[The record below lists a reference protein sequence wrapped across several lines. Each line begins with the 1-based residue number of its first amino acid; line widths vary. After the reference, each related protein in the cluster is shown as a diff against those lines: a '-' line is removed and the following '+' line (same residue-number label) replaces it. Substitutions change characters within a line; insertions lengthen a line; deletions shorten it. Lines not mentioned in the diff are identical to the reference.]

1 MYPENTVN
9 ILTIKGWISYMELT
23 ETNFTEETEIQEGLE
38 LKLEDSTESSLI
50 IDSDKRVELIMKA
63 LSSLT
68 RRKILHYI
76 QTSENGLDVSNIAAQ
91 LNMTE
96 ANISAQIK
104 KLKEAGLI
112 ECDYCSGQHGVR
124 KVSKL
129 KYNNLIISF

>member
-1 MYPENTVN
+1 
-9 ILTIKGWISYMELT
+9 MELT
-23 ETNFTEETEIQEGLE
+23 ETNFAEETEIQEGLE
-38 LKLEDSTESSLI
+38 LKLESTNERSLI
-50 IDSDKRVELIMKA
+50 IDSDEKVDLIMKA
-63 LSSLT
+63 LSSIT

-76 QTSENGLDVSNIAAQ
+76 QACEEGLDVSNIAAQ

-124 KVSKL
+124 KISKL
-129 KYNNLIISF
+129 KYNNIIINF